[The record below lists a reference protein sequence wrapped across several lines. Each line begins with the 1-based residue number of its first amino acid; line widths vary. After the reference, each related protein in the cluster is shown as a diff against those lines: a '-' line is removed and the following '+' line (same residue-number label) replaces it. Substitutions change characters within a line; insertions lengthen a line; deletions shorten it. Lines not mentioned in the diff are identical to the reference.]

1 MISFFT
7 FISLLQAQNVEYEWQ
22 EDTVDCWFNCYTVS
36 FWDFFKQEAGL
47 CEVSFRFERMFES
60 REFQGFCGTGAYCC
74 SGVNHKD
81 GNGPVSNGD
90 CPLDAVLA
98 VTSVNH
104 VCVRNG
110 TIGN

>member
-1 MISFFT
+1 MLSIFS

-47 CEVSFRFERMFES
+47 CEVIFGLREKESS

-74 SGVNHKD
+74 SGVNHED

-90 CPLDAVLA
+90 CPLEAILA
-98 VTSVNH
+98 VP
-104 VCVRNG
+104 RPY
-110 TIGN
+110 